1 VAFMVLKEVLRCIC
15 EKGHMK
21 VDEISRELSISSG
34 LVEYAIEKLKADKYI
49 ILAMSP
55 SESLCDHCLLKS
67 SCNIKT
73 LGIVKSY
80 LLTEKGKKLLGF

>member
-1 VAFMVLKEVLRCIC
+1 MVLKEVLRCIC
-15 EKGHMK
+15 EKGYMK

-34 LVEYAIEKLKADKYI
+34 LVEYAIEKLKADRYI
-49 ILAMSP
+49 IPVMPP
-55 SESLCDHCLLKS
+55 SESLCDPCPLKS

-80 LLTEKGKKLLGF
+80 LLTEKGKKLLGS